1 MGQHVT
7 VHGKTRENFNGADGK
22 WVPIR
27 SNQTGSLST
36 SSEVVQ
42 SVPDFHTAADLLTAY
57 GNFSEVTGND
67 FVTRVSFSNGQAVIA
82 LSADPINPGE
92 SRVMMDVPV
101 TQPCALEVEASVIR
115 NRQQFTTMTLFSN
128 GEDGVTAP
136 VPDPINIVSIYQS
149 SADNGAAYNATAGTI
164 VTVVLETAL
173 PAYPSDAAVYL
184 SDWIHINGLVDNRLN
199 YQNACIKFISADRKT
214 ITFGFADE
222 AALPSLAIATIT
234 PTLGTAK
241 VHFYNNMGGAAEGFG
256 IRFTGTTTTSAAIVS
271 VFGNGDAQ
279 VSGTLFGDHRVTIAS
294 SAPQY
299 LNGVMGNVELK
310 ATSRYRLEGRPS
322 EALVM
327 DKSIDS
333 HNAVWTARISRTAVK
348 PAVNLPLY
356 PRFRIYQ
363 PVGMSR
369 PVASIVSISK
379 SGTTTATVTTKD
391 PHGLTTGNY
400 VNIKG
405 VRDQINFAAMT
416 TPAAVTVTGANT
428 FTIVIGSAVTATSRG
443 GSVILVNGGS
453 DQPGIIGQVVSS
465 MANYTVNPDW
475 IVVTGNITWSG
486 LSVGDYINIH
496 GNHDDTTGA
505 DVGATGAWEV
515 ANISTTQLI
524 IKPIYDIF
532 GVRKSPVTPAL
543 AGTVNCG
550 GTVILRTTARVHDL
564 MLEEWSES
572 KVMID
577 GQGTTRVDKALP
589 VWPATTFTV
598 AGNTAIDSGL
608 SNTGGAMPIA
618 YRAQT
623 ANPTA
628 VSASADAVYG
638 LATMI
643 GAAVG
648 KPYCIPEVEWSF
660 TSALT
665 LTTDVAVQAAGGAGL
680 KRHVTM
686 IQATNTGATANDVI
700 LKDGTTARLQITVP
714 AGQSVVMQLPTGIP
728 LTANTALNVALS
740 AAGTVRV
747 NLLGYTAP

>member
-7 VHGKTRENFNGADGK
+7 VHGKTRENFNGAAGK

-42 SVPDFHTAADLLTAY
+42 AVPDFHTTDDLLTAY
-57 GNFSEVTGND
+57 GNFSEVNGKD

-92 SRVMMDVPV
+92 SRVMMNVPV

-115 NRQQFTTMTLFSN
+115 NRQQFATMTLFSN
-128 GEDGVTAP
+128 GEDGVPVP

-149 SADNGAAYNATAGTI
+149 SADAGAAYNATAGTI

-222 AALPSLAIATIT
+222 AALPPLAIATIT
-234 PTLGTAK
+234 PPLGTAK

-279 VSGTLFGDHRVTIAS
+279 VSGTLFGDQRVTIAS

-327 DKSIDS
+327 DKPIDS
-333 HNAVWTARISRTAVK
+333 HNAAWTARIGRTAVK

-356 PRFRIYQ
+356 PRLNIYQ

-369 PVASIVSISK
+369 PVASIKSISK
-379 SGTTTATVTTKD
+379 SGTTTATVTTEY

-428 FTIVIGSAVTATSRG
+428 FTVVIGSAVTATSRG

-475 IVVTGNITWSG
+475 IVVTGNTTWSG

-505 DVGATGAWEV
+505 NVGATGAWEV

-572 KVMID
+572 KVIVD
-577 GQGTTRVDKALP
+577 GAGTTRIDKSIP
-589 VWPATTFTV
+589 VQLVATATV
-598 AGNTAIDSGL
+598 QGNTQND
-608 SNTGGAMPIA
+608 GALAGTSLGFPA
-618 YRAQT
+618 LFRAQT
-623 ANPTA
+623 ANPTS
-628 VSASADAVYG
+628 VSASGDAVFQ
-638 LATMI
+638 LATMV
-643 GAAVG
+643 GAAIQR
-648 KPYCIPEVEWSF
+648 PYSIPEVDWNY
-660 TSALT
+660 TGALT
-665 LTTDVAVQAAGGAGL
+665 LTTDVAVKAAAGAGL
-680 KRHVTM
+680 KNHVTM
-686 IQATNTGATANDVI
+686 LQATNTGASANDVI
-700 LKDGTTARLQITVP
+700 VKDGTTARIQVTIP
-714 AGQSVVMQLPTGIP
+714 AGQSVVLPLPTGLQ